1 MIAGETESADG
12 VPRHMAVL
20 AALAA
25 AGRRGL
31 TQVQLAA
38 TLGIAPATMSRLI
51 DLMEPHGVIVRASHP
66 LDRRSKVIELT
77 EPGRERLV
85 AFETERRTQCER
97 VFRDLTVDD
106 LRQLKDILAR
116 IMRNLDA
123 DSIGGRPRRLGESC

>member
-77 EPGRERLV
+77 ELGRERLMV
-85 AFETERRTQCER
+85 FETERRARCER
-97 VFRDLTVDD
+97 VFHGVAPDD
-106 LRQLKDILAR
+106 LRLLKAILAR
-116 IMRNLDA
+116 IMSNLDA
-123 DSIGGRPRRLGESC
+123 GPIGGRPRRMGERC